1 MLFPCAGFEYDLQSK
16 LENINREQM
25 PSTEKNQFLN
35 IVILSQCFGQLA
47 ALSFSNGIMF
57 NYFDSLDC
65 SESSLIILLK
75 IPNFA
80 GMFLM
85 LPIAFYADTYGKK
98 VLGQWG
104 NVIQVAGLGFLI
116 SAPFFEGMQIITLF
130 VGVSVFAVGAALFNS
145 SWFALLDPLMKPEER
160 GTFFAKMRASWKG
173 FGILFTFFAQ
183 YLLGVKGPTILT
195 QILILVFFM
204 MIIKMYFY
212 HRIPELEKPDKEK
225 RKSVKFF
232 SELKLIFQ
240 NKKIY
245 KFSAYRFTYPLL
257 TGCIALLFN
266 LYEKK
271 FMNFTPADIVFMG
284 NLMFIGGIGGL
295 WLGAKMTKRFTEFQ
309 IFMICT
315 SVITTCGLLFPLHAY
330 LPVPE
335 LIYAGAVTF
344 IFGCFSAALGI
355 AYTSLMLSLL
365 PQERKSLA
373 SAFFV
378 GLSQLGIAC
387 SGIFAAT
394 FVKKD
399 WGFVEQF
406 AGFNNIYSIILL
418 CSVIPLPIFTWLL
431 TKNLKSEEAQ
441 ISKMI

>member
-1 MLFPCAGFEYDLQSK
+1 MA
-16 LENINREQM
+16 
-25 PSTEKNQFLN
+25 STEKNQFLS
-35 IVILSQCFGQLA
+35 IVILSQCFGQMASLA
-47 ALSFSNGIMF
+47 FTNGIMF
-57 NYFDSLDC
+57 NYFDSLNC
-65 SESSLIILLK
+65 SDSSLIILLK

-85 LPIAFYADTYGKK
+85 LPIAYYADTYGKK

-104 NVIQVAGLGFLI
+104 NIIQITGVGFLVA
-116 SAPFFEGMQIITLF
+116 APFFEGQQKLILF
-130 VGVSVFAVGAALFNS
+130 AGVSIFAVGAALFNS

-160 GTFFAKMRASWKG
+160 GVFFAKMRACWKI
-173 FGILFTFFAQ
+173 FGILFTFLAQ
-183 YLLGVKGPTILT
+183 YLLGVKGPLILT
-195 QILILVFFM
+195 QLLILILFM
-204 MIIKMYFY
+204 LIIRIYFY
-212 HRIPELEKPDKEK
+212 HRIPELEKPDKEQ

-232 SELKLIFQ
+232 REVKLIFQ

-245 KFSAYRFTYPLL
+245 RFSAYRFTYPLL

-271 FMNFTPADIVFMG
+271 FMNFSPADIVFMG

-295 WLGAKMTKRFTEFQ
+295 WLGAKMTKRFSEFQ

-315 SVITTCGLLFPLHAY
+315 SLITTCGLLFPLHVY
-330 LPVPE
+330 LPIPE

-344 IFGCFSAALGI
+344 VFGCFSAALGI

-365 PQERKSLA
+365 PSERKSLA

-378 GLSQLGIAC
+378 GLSQLGVAC

-394 FVKKD
+394 VVKKD
-399 WGFVEQF
+399 WSFIEQF
-406 AGFNNIYSIILL
+406 AGYNNIYSIILI
-418 CSVIPLPIFTWLL
+418 CSVLPLPAFTWLL
-431 TKNLKSEEAQ
+431 TRNLKSSEV
-441 ISKMI
+441 

>member
-1 MLFPCAGFEYDLQSK
+1 MAGK
-16 LENINREQM
+16 
-25 PSTEKNQFLN
+25 EKNQFIN
-35 IVILSQCFGQLA
+35 TVILSQCFGQLA
-47 ALSFSNGIMF
+47 SLSFSNGIMF
-57 NYFDSLDC
+57 NYFDSLNC
-65 SESSLIILLK
+65 SDSTLIVLLK

-85 LPIAFYADTYGKK
+85 LPMAFFADTYGKK

-104 NVIQVAGLGFLI
+104 NLIQICGLGFLI
-116 SAPFFEGMQIITLF
+116 AAPFFEGMQIVTLF

-160 GTFFAKMRASWKG
+160 GTFFAKMRACWKS
-173 FGILFTFFAQ
+173 FGIMFTFLVQ
-183 YLLGVKGPTILT
+183 YLLGIEGPAILT
-195 QILILVFFM
+195 QILIFILIM
-204 MIIKMYFY
+204 MIARIYYY

-232 SELKLIFQ
+232 SEIRLIFQ

-245 KFSAYRFTYPLL
+245 KFSGYRFAYPLL

-271 FMNFTPADIVFMG
+271 FMNFSPADIVFMG

-295 WLGAKMTKRFTEFQ
+295 WVGAKMTKRYSEFQ

-315 SVITTCGLLFPLHAY
+315 TVISVCGILFPLHIY

-335 LIYAGAVTF
+335 LIYAGFVTLV
-344 IFGCFSAALGI
+344 FGCFSAAMGI

-365 PQERKSLA
+365 PPERKSLA

-387 SGIFAAT
+387 SGIFAAV

-399 WGFVEQF
+399 WGFIEQY

-418 CSVIPLPIFTWLL
+418 CSIIPLPIVTWAL
-431 TKNLKSEEAQ
+431 TKNLKLENS
-441 ISKMI
+441 